1 MKENGEKQLAE
12 AIELAAQMTKDSRRE
27 KEISEALRVA
37 DGLEKD
43 KDVPKAN
50 DKLAFGQDA
59 DTFLSEQELFIDKK
73 AIRAEKTRKYHV
85 KRILICICTIS
96 IVAAACLVTAFSVIK
111 LHGRAKLRNLSEN
124 NNPKLEGQGISY
136 EEDIVYHNGKRYIY
150 NESIITILVMGID
163 DKGDSDANILVVIK
177 PEDKQIVCVNI
188 NRDSISAVKVY
199 SPAGDYITTS
209 DMQIALS
216 YAYGTSEEES
226 CELMRETVSDMMY
239 RLPIHGYI
247 SVNMTKISDINDV
260 VGGVTLK
267 CLETLDED
275 IVEGSE
281 VKLDGEL
288 ALKYVTERDSHSGE
302 IGTNSARLERQS
314 QYIYE
319 WYRQLMKQIDNKPSK
334 ILEIYNEMKADIAT
348 NLDFDE
354 ITYLADVISDCSMQE
369 KDIYSV
375 PGEYERSNYYD
386 EYIIDE
392 DALVDMILDIF
403 YSVEN

>member
-1 MKENGEKQLAE
+1 MKENGDEQLE
-12 AIELAAQMTKDSRRE
+12 QAIALAAQMTKDSRRRR
-27 KEISEALRVA
+27 KISEALSVA

-43 KDVPKAN
+43 KTVLKASESSA
-50 DKLAFGQDA
+50 LGQAA
-59 DTFLSEQELFIDKK
+59 DSFFPEQELFIDKK
-73 AIRAEKTRKYHV
+73 AIIAEKTRKYHV
-85 KRILICICTIS
+85 KRILVCICAIFM
-96 IVAAACLVTAFSVIK
+96 IIAVCVVTAFSVLK
-111 LHGRAKLRNLSEN
+111 LHGRAKLRRVSEN
-124 NNPKLEGQGISY
+124 HNPELEGQGISY
-136 EEDIVYHNGKRYIY
+136 EEDIVYHNGQRYIY
-150 NESIITILVMGID
+150 NENIITILVMGID
-163 DKGDSDANILVVIK
+163 DKGDSDANILVVIDT
-177 PEDKQIVCVNI
+177 ENKQIACINI

-199 SPAGDYITTS
+199 SPVGDYITTS

-226 CELMRETVSDMMY
+226 CELMRETVSDMLY
-239 RLPIHGYI
+239 QLPIQGYI
-247 SVNMTKISDINDV
+247 SVSMTKISDINDV

-319 WYRQLMKQIDNKPSK
+319 WYRQLIKQIDNKPSR
-334 ILEIYNEMKADIAT
+334 IIEIYNGMKDDIVT
-348 NLDFDE
+348 NLGLDE
-354 ITYLADVISDCSMQE
+354 ITYLADVIADCSMNAE
-369 KDIYSV
+369 DIYAV